1 MLNVEQLTVSL
12 GGGIVL
18 NEVNLQVPD
27 GAVVS
32 MLGRN
37 GMGKTTLLKSII
49 GLLRP
54 AKGKIILKGED
65 ITCYP
70 PERRAESGIGYI
82 PQGREIFPH
91 LTVYENLVVGLTEQ
105 KNSCLEE
112 VLDLFPM
119 LKGLLS
125 RLGGNLS
132 GGEQQQ
138 LAIARALVK
147 NPKILLLDEP
157 TEGIQP
163 SVVMEIERIIKRI
176 NKEKNVCF
184 LLVEQYL
191 DFALEVTGY
200 FHVLEKGQVVL
211 QGATGEVAPEKIKE
225 YLLV

>member
-32 MLGRN
+32 LLGCN

-54 AKGKIILKGED
+54 VKGKIVLEGED

-70 PERRAESGIGYI
+70 PERRAESGIGYV

-91 LTVYENLVVGLTEQ
+91 LTVYENLVVGLTK
-105 KNSCLEE
+105 KNSLEE

-200 FHVLEKGQVVL
+200 FYVLEKGQVVL
-211 QGATGEVAPEKIKE
+211 QGATGEVAPEKIKG